1 MNNLEYKLTFKDFN
15 NFLRKNK
22 LMGLQCKDCSKFTCP
37 PKLVC
42 HECGSTNL
50 DSAILSGQGRIVTFT
65 ASYVTAQ
72 GREVEAPILVVMV
85 ELEEGPWIMGNL
97 VGIDPAWA
105 SIESLIG
112 KSVIL
117 AKTRIL
123 PADQY
128 SGGKEV
134 KDGIAR
140 PTFSLSNKG

>member
-1 MNNLEYKLTFKDFN
+1 MNKLEYKLTFKGFN
-15 NFLRKNK
+15 DFLRKSK
-22 LMGLQCKDCSKFTCP
+22 LMGLQCKNCSKYTCP

-50 DSAILSGQGRIVTFT
+50 NVAPMTGKGKIVTFT
-65 ASYVTAQ
+65 TSYVTAQ

-85 ELEEGPWIMGNL
+85 ELEEGPWILGNL
-97 VGIDPAWA
+97 VGINSDWA

-112 KSVIL
+112 KAVRLVRSR
-117 AKTRIL
+117 TL

-140 PTFSLSNKG
+140 PTFSLFDK